1 MSFILFV
8 GTRGSDDPTMAT
20 FPFELAVGA
29 VREGHEAKIALL
41 ADAVYMMKDPVAD
54 ELHGFGCPPF
64 KEVMAEVIE
73 HRIPVYV

>member
-1 MSFILFV
+1 MSSILFV
-8 GTRGSDDPTMAT
+8 GTHGSDDPTMAT

-29 VREGHEAKIALL
+29 AREGHEAKIALL
-41 ADAVYMMKDPVAD
+41 GDAVYMMKDPVAG